1 MIVHVMHMF
10 FSINQQEKQQLVK
23 HQEQQPGM
31 VVEIPMKEPEPR
43 KEAEVWDICEP
54 QRWHDIKFIWWIV

>member
-10 FSINQQEKQQLVK
+10 FFINQQEKQQLVK

-54 QRWHDIKFIWWIV
+54 QR